1 MYLFKGKYLLYALCT
16 ILAYSL
22 LLCACGVKDKET
34 LAVADEQD
42 IEETIQMNE
51 LEKASLN
58 IEEGNKTDDY
68 IEAEI
73 IKDNSYNIYNA
84 VKFYDDYFYFSDAD
98 GIKRMSKDLLT
109 KEKIAEGNV
118 MFGNCDNDYI
128 YYIRYPSDLVKAPGF
143 FRMDLTRHFE
153 EKLMD
158 WTESMW
164 SINSIY
170 AHQNII
176 YFSEYDFCEAYEV
189 IDANLEE
196 IEEGDNIVYQI
207 LDNCGISHTDIN
219 NLLFGYVTMIFEY
232 QKLLYF
238 DEQKKEITVYDTKS
252 GKKIDTLDQCRSDV
266 LISDRGI
273 IYKDLEN
280 DILLKKWDTEEPS
293 ILYDMSEND
302 NRYINYGTFDEQ
314 YIFGFYVDGDD
325 CTLVKIK
332 WEGGSEIGRTFEDEK
347 FCKDLRLS
355 ANNGV
360 VSYMQDG
367 YRVFEKK

>member
-1 MYLFKGKYLLYALCT
+1 MLFRSYALCT

-219 NLLFGYVTMIFEY
+219 NLLFGYVTIS
-232 QKLLYF
+232 YF
-238 DEQKKEITVYDTKS
+238 AY
-252 GKKIDTLDQCRSDV
+252 
-266 LISDRGI
+266 
-273 IYKDLEN
+273 
-280 DILLKKWDTEEPS
+280 
-293 ILYDMSEND
+293 
-302 NRYINYGTFDEQ
+302 
-314 YIFGFYVDGDD
+314 
-325 CTLVKIK
+325 
-332 WEGGSEIGRTFEDEK
+332 
-347 FCKDLRLS
+347 
-355 ANNGV
+355 
-360 VSYMQDG
+360 
-367 YRVFEKK
+367 